1 MDERIG
7 RLEVSQFENMIPILT
22 PCIDGY
28 IYIMD
33 LKEDSYSISENA
45 LERFPIPAAKFGN
58 AVEEF
63 SKFVY
68 AEDFDALQEDI
79 DKIMKKEQDF
89 HNLCYR
95 WLDKLGRPVWINCRG
110 TILKDETGTPEF
122 LIGCIN
128 EIGKKPQADNVSG
141 LLGDVSL
148 KNEIFSHQ
156 NERLE
161 GFILRI
167 GIDNFKEINENK
179 GLEYGDMILRKTAE
193 CIREAAEKEQ
203 KIYRIVADEFIIMD
217 LTGDG
222 KKGERLYRKIRRKI
236 DHFIQENGYE
246 IFYTISAGVLNLSTI
261 KNQSYENM
269 MKLSEFALNKAKEMG
284 KNTYYTY
291 VKGDY
296 HAFLRKRDLIH
307 IMRRSVNNDFKGFEA
322 YFQPIVDIKND
333 RLSAAETLLRFQ
345 SEETGAVSPAEF
357 IPLLEE
363 SGLIIP
369 VGRWVLH
376 QAMAACSRIQKYIP
390 DFRISVNVSYIQVLK
405 SDMLSEIKEAVA
417 TYGLPKGS
425 MTMEL
430 TESGFLESDATFIKF
445 CDGLKENDIP
455 LALDDFG
462 TGYSNFH
469 YLYNLSPHTI
479 KIDRSFTVKAL
490 NNSYEYNLLQH
501 MVEMTHSI
509 DLKLCI
515 EGIETKQELDKISEI
530 CPDYIQGYY
539 FGKPAPLEAFI
550 RDHIETG
557 ELA

>member
-1 MDERIG
+1 
-7 RLEVSQFENMIPILT
+7 
-22 PCIDGY
+22 
-28 IYIMD
+28 
-33 LKEDSYSISENA
+33 
-45 LERFPIPAAKFGN
+45 
-58 AVEEF
+58 
-63 SKFVY
+63 
-68 AEDFDALQEDI
+68 
-79 DKIMKKEQDF
+79 
-89 HNLCYR
+89 
-95 WLDKLGRPVWINCRG
+95 
-110 TILKDETGTPEF
+110 
-122 LIGCIN
+122 
-128 EIGKKPQADNVSG
+128 
-141 LLGDVSL
+141 
-148 KNEIFSHQ
+148 
-156 NERLE
+156 
-161 GFILRI
+161 
-167 GIDNFKEINENK
+167 
-179 GLEYGDMILRKTAE
+179 
-193 CIREAAEKEQ
+193 
-203 KIYRIVADEFIIMD
+203 
-217 LTGDG
+217 
-222 KKGERLYRKIRRKI
+222 
-236 DHFIQENGYE
+236 
-246 IFYTISAGVLNLSTI
+246 
-261 KNQSYENM
+261 
-269 MKLSEFALNKAKEMG
+269 
-284 KNTYYTY
+284 
-291 VKGDY
+291 
-296 HAFLRKRDLIH
+296 
-307 IMRRSVNNDFKGFEA
+307 MRRSVNNDFKGFEA

-550 RDHIETG
+550 RDHIEAG